1 MNITRTTNINEI
13 RLLIETKFNEPNS
26 NEIAKQLE
34 QSLYAYI
41 NNKIAFIDDPPIKS
55 WDDPKY
61 KKFYMLTGFRLY
73 EILDNM
79 TKDIYENIN
88 KKQILNSNI
97 DEIFPNR
104 IKSIKEIIDLKEKQT
119 IIQKVSDLY
128 KCPYCKSEKCK
139 YIEKGTGGSDEVKS
153 ILCVCCDCGK
163 SFSGN

>member
-1 MNITRTTNINEI
+1 MNNRENILKVIKE
-13 RLLIETKFNEPNS
+13 LIETKFNEANS
-26 NEIAKQLE
+26 QEVSKQLE
-34 QSLYAYI
+34 QSLYSYI
-41 NNKIAFIDDPPIKS
+41 NTKIAFIDDPPIKS

-61 KKFYMLTGFRLY
+61 KKFYMLNGYRLY

-79 TKDIYENIN
+79 TKDLYESIN
-88 KKQILNSNI
+88 KTKILNSNI
-97 DEIFPNR
+97 DEIFPDR
-104 IKSIKEIIDLKEKQT
+104 IKTIKDIIDLKEKQT
-119 IIQKVSDLY
+119 IIQKVSNLY